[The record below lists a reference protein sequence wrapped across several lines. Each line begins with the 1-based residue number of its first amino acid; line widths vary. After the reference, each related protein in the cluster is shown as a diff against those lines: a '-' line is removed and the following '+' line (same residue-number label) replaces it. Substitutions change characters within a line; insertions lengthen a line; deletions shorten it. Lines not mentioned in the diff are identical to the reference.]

1 MGEFFRKILYG
12 NERKQDFTEASL
24 PATRREQF
32 FYVIKTRWL
41 KLLTVNFGVML
52 FFIPLLLWRMICLS
66 YGSSFGELSAENVSA
81 YIQYI
86 TSYKSIP
93 RAVLMGVAALG
104 IAGGFHAVRMI
115 VWGEPIGTLR
125 AFFKGIRYSWMPYF
139 LGGVL
144 YGAFCCVSEVADAL
158 IASGGFSNRTMSV
171 LAFSGLVISR
181 ILIVSVGMFALA
193 LVSNY
198 SMNMLHCIKSSILLA
213 VQTLLK
219 TLKFLALGLL
229 PTTIWFMFGN
239 VYLEIAGQFVLLV
252 CGFVYSLLIWCLYTN
267 SIFDRYINL
276 KSYPDY
282 YRKGLRK
289 GEINN
294 A

>member
-32 FYVIKTRWL
+32 SYVIKTRWL
-41 KLLTVNFGVML
+41 KLLTVNFWVML

-125 AFFKGIRYSWMPYF
+125 AFFKGIKYSWIPYF

-144 YGAFCCVSEVADAL
+144 YGAFCCATEVADAM
-158 IASGGFSNRTMSV
+158 IASGGLSNRTMSV

-181 ILIVSVGMFALA
+181 ILLVSVGMFALA

-213 VQTLLK
+213 IQTLFR
-219 TLKFLALGLL
+219 TLKFLAISLL

-289 GEINN
+289 GEMYH